1 MASASTATRS
11 RQRVPA
17 SERRDALIEAAV
29 NEFAQGGL
37 HGTPVDRI
45 ARRVGVAQPYVFS
58 LFGSKKELFMAAVGR
73 CFELVAETFTRATA
87 QFDPSTAAEDSDVL
101 LVMGHSYVDLLH
113 SHRDYLMLQH
123 QAYAACNDPDIRE
136 HVRTLYAG
144 LVRHVERIATEA
156 AQRAGEPAPTDEQV
170 DEFFRY
176 GMWLNVAAAMGV
188 EDLSAGCEWV
198 RAQGDK

>member
-1 MASASTATRS
+1 MH
-11 RQRVPA
+11 
-17 SERRDALIEAAV
+17 
-29 NEFAQGGL
+29 EFALGGL

-58 LFGSKKELFMAAVGR
+58 LFASKKQLFLAAVERG
-73 CFELVAETFTRATA
+73 FDLVRGTFTNVAT
-87 QFDPSTAAEDSDVL
+87 QYDPRSAVEDADVL
-101 LVMGHSYVDLLH
+101 LAMGHSYVDLLH

-123 QAYAACNDPDIRE
+123 QAYAACNDTEIRDC
-136 HVRTLYAG
+136 VRALYAG
-144 LVRHVERIATEA
+144 LVRHVERIAADA
-156 AQRAGEPAPTDEQV
+156 AQRHGEPVPTSERI

-198 RAQGDK
+198 RAEGDT